1 MSIHP
6 TAIIDTKAELH
17 ESVDVGPFCVIEAN
31 VRVDAGCAIM
41 HGVFL
46 SGWTHIGKDCTI
58 HPGAIVGHSPQDVK
72 YSGER
77 AYCRIGAGTTIR
89 EHVTI
94 HRGTDPESETV
105 VGDECFLLEGS
116 HIAHNCRLGRNVT
129 LINKVLLAGHVCVED
144 FVTIGGGAGVHQ
156 FVRIGERAMVR
167 GGARVPMDVP
177 PFALTDDAG
186 RIAGVNRVGLRRA
199 GIDGEALL
207 DIRQI
212 YRTLYARAARF
223 SEAVAIVAGE
233 SHTPAGD
240 RLVAFLTAKS
250 QRGLAGRSRRP
261 SK

>member
-6 TAIIDTKAELH
+6 TAIIDTEAELH
-17 ESVDVGPFCVIEAN
+17 ESVEVGPFCVIEEN
-31 VRVDAGCAIM
+31 VRVDAGCTIM

-46 SGWTHIGKDCTI
+46 TGWTHIGKDCTI

-94 HRGTDPESETV
+94 HRGSDPESETV
-105 VGDECFLLEGS
+105 VGDECFLLAGS

-129 LINKVLLAGHVCVED
+129 LINKVLLAGHVSVED
-144 FVTIGGGAGVHQ
+144 FVTIGGGAGVHE

-223 SEAVAIVAGE
+223 SEAVATVAGE
-233 SHTPAGD
+233 SHTPAG
-240 RLVAFLTAKS
+240 RRPVAFLTAKS

-261 SK
+261 SN